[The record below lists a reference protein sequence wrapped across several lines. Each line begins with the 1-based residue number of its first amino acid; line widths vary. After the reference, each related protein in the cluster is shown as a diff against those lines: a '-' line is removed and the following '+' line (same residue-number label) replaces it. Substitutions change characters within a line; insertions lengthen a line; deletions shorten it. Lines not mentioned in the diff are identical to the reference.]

1 MSLVTILMATYN
13 CQEFLDEQIQSLVN
27 QDFNDLEFVFVDDH
41 STDSSYSILKKYAEN
56 DSRINVFQ
64 KPKNL
69 GINKTFE
76 FGIQQAKGDFIALSD
91 QDDVWELNKISL
103 LMNSI
108 GSSSL
113 IYSDSQL
120 IDAQGLKLTLY
131 SQHNF
136 LCDYPSPLFYT
147 FGTKAMGHAM
157 LFKKE
162 ILSIALPFPEFLG
175 HDFSIG
181 FAAACMNGVK
191 YFPNPLVQYRQ
202 HANNA
207 VSANL
212 SKAKKNRPS
221 KAIKKNNI
229 IKRIQFLADRCP
241 NPTEKSIFNLLLNSY
256 SEGSIKARLLR
267 FNIVYKH
274 RNSMLAYKGK
284 SKFGEILYPFK
295 LLISIY

>member
-1 MSLVTILMATYN
+1 MSFVTIVMATYN
-13 CQEFLDEQIQSLVN
+13 GQEFLNQQIQSLLK
-27 QDFNDLEFVFVDDH
+27 QDYPFLEFIFVDDF
-41 STDSSYSILKKYAEN
+41 SIDSSFHILTKFAAL
-56 DSRINVFQ
+56 DPRIKVFRNL
-64 KPKNL
+64 KNL

-91 QDDVWELNKISL
+91 QDDVWDLNKISI

-113 IYSDSQL
+113 IYSDSHL
-120 IDAQGLKLTLY
+120 IDAQGNKLTQY
-131 SQHNF
+131 SQQNF

-162 ILSIALPFPEFLG
+162 ILSIALPFPDFLG
-175 HDFSIG
+175 HDFSLG

-191 YFPNPLVQYRQ
+191 YFPYPLVQYRQ

-221 KAIKKNNI
+221 REIQKNNI
-229 IKRIQFLADRCP
+229 IKRINFLADRSP
-241 NPTEKSIFNLLLNSY
+241 NLTEKSIFKKLFHSFSHNSL
-256 SEGSIKARLLR
+256 KARFQR
-267 FNIVYKH
+267 FFLVFPH
-274 RNSMLAYKGK
+274 RKSMLTYKGK
-284 SKFGEILYPFK
+284 TKLGEFLYCFK
-295 LLISIY
+295 LFYSIY